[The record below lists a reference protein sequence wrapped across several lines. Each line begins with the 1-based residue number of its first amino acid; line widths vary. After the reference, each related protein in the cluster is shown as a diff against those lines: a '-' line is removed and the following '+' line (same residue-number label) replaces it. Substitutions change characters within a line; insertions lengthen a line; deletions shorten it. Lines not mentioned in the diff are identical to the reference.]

1 MREADERGGTFLAR
15 LCHAGKLDPLGIRAR
30 VKTSGAGHSR
40 GLQTPAAKSVAV
52 QPVVIGGAA
61 GTCRRSVDAA
71 GWPRHRCRCRQS
83 RGDVIA
89 QPADV
94 SGLKTSSLDA
104 IDFKGPRR
112 SGSSPSSRTH
122 SLPEMAEKREASCD
136 SSGNGEVAEHQN
148 RIASTPE
155 RFFCPARGM
164 QAAGIDPLALAHA
177 RGSAPKSRICWSSR
191 YVNYLIY
198 G

>member
-1 MREADERGGTFLAR
+1 MRQ
-15 LCHAGKLDPLGIRAR
+15 AGR
-30 VKTSGAGHSR
+30 VT
-40 GLQTPAAKSVAV
+40 
-52 QPVVIGGAA
+52 
-61 GTCRRSVDAA
+61 DF
-71 GWPRHRCRCRQS
+71 RCRQS

-191 YVNYLIY
+191 YVNYLNRHPREIIDLTR
-198 G
+198 GRPFIPFFSAAASESAEHWQHFTNTATSRQWRTK